1 MSGWRIRWLLH
12 HGLGNG
18 VFRTIHLNDR
28 YKRRKG
34 LLSKHSQS
42 VGIESLH
49 LIAAQKQ
56 QTHREEEYQLFSG
69 IHSCYKSRDF
79 DGRMNTGNWKGRNG
93 GHFVDETPD
102 VVSVG
107 IKERKAEKRMPEDL
121 EYAPDCENVDNSKLK
136 LPDKVIEKV
145 EAKSGEEDETVEYHE

>member
-1 MSGWRIRWLLH
+1 
-12 HGLGNG
+12 
-18 VFRTIHLNDR
+18 
-28 YKRRKG
+28 
-34 LLSKHSQS
+34 
-42 VGIESLH
+42 
-49 LIAAQKQ
+49 
-56 QTHREEEYQLFSG
+56 
-69 IHSCYKSRDF
+69 
-79 DGRMNTGNWKGRNG
+79 MNSGNWKGRNG